1 MSQATM
7 CAVKG
12 MAQLGTAG
20 HNRLGKSSACQP
32 SVNSRIGLTVEEA
45 AAYTGIGRNTL
56 RQLVSWGKIP
66 VLKIGRKMII
76 RADVIDRFME
86 INQGVDLLNQ
96 NQVRCAD

>member
-1 MSQATM
+1 
-7 CAVKG
+7 
-12 MAQLGTAG
+12 MAQT
-20 HNRLGKSSACQP
+20 
-32 SVNSRIGLTVEEA
+32 NSRIGLTVDEA

-96 NQVRCAD
+96 NQVRCAN

>member
-1 MSQATM
+1 MGQT
-7 CAVKG
+7 
-12 MAQLGTAG
+12 
-20 HNRLGKSSACQP
+20 
-32 SVNSRIGLTVEEA
+32 NSRIGLTVDEA

-96 NQVRCAD
+96 NQVRCAN